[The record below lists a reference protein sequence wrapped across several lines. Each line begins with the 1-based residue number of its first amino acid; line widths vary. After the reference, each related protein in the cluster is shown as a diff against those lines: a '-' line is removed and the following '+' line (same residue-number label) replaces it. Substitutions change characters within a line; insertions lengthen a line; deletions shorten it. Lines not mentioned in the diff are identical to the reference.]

1 MTFPTQ
7 TLAFNNFA
15 QNQVAYNRILVSSGT
30 TEFTVPSGVFQ
41 MSGVVIGGGGGG
53 NGSDG
58 TGTQQ
63 SNGGGGGALSW
74 ATFSVRPGDILK
86 LDIGNIGTRGN
97 ASDGAGGN
105 GSEGGN
111 SGIFLVE
118 RDGIDYRTSPIE
130 IVFAEGG
137 DGGLKDSIG
146 GTGGQPNTVTST
158 IPEITIYKSGGGA
171 GGTGGFVLAGTERG
185 AGGAGCGGY
194 AGN

>member
-7 TLAFNNFA
+7 TLGFNHFA
-15 QNQVAYNRILVSSGT
+15 QSQVAYNRILVSSGT
-30 TEFTVPSGVFQ
+30 TEFTVPSGVYSI
-41 MSGVVIGGGGGG
+41 SGVVIGGGGGG

-86 LDIGNIGTRGN
+86 LDIGNSGTRGAAADN
-97 ASDGAGGN
+97 AGGN

-111 SGIFLVE
+111 TGIFLVE
-118 RDGIDYRTSPIE
+118 RGGTDYRTNPIE

-137 DGGLKDSIG
+137 DGGLKDSAG
-146 GTGGQPNTVTST
+146 GIGGQPNTVTT
-158 IPEITIYKSGGGA
+158 GTPEIIIYKSGGGV
-171 GGTGGFVLAGTERG
+171 GEMVVL
-185 AGGAGCGGY
+185 
-194 AGN
+194 